1 MGVGKTPLVSIPVIS
16 RNTILNHIT
25 YIGKELR
32 EDIELESCDL
42 GNQSVLHAVKVIRKP
57 AVHSDLEV
65 RREDQTLEAQLL
77 LQVFMQA
84 GIPED
89 DDSSDSDQ
97 GAAPLAST
105 LVEFQLEGE
114 ARKAREAQRAHFFC
128 WCSLKVKGSQK
139 AILWNFFRM
148 T

>member
-1 MGVGKTPLVSIPVIS
+1 
-16 RNTILNHIT
+16 
-25 YIGKELR
+25 
-32 EDIELESCDL
+32 
-42 GNQSVLHAVKVIRKP
+42 
-57 AVHSDLEV
+57 
-65 RREDQTLEAQLL
+65 
-77 LQVFMQA
+77 MQA

-128 WCSLKVKGSQK
+128 WCSLKVKVSQK
-139 AILWNFFRM
+139 VSFSGTFFSG
-148 T
+148 